1 MGRRKVKKEV
11 KRVYFDYSLLF
22 ITIFLAAFG
31 IVMIYSTSSYTAQMN
46 YGSSEYYFYKQLTY
60 TLIGFAGM
68 YITYKFDY
76 HFWQRIWK
84 WVMAFGIII
93 MFALIPF
100 GSVVNG
106 AKRWI
111 RFLGIGVQPADVV
124 KVVVIIV
131 TAVLICSYGKKM
143 HKF

>member
-84 WVMAFGIII
+84 WVMA
-93 MFALIPF
+93 L
-100 GSVVNG
+100 
-106 AKRWI
+106 
-111 RFLGIGVQPADVV
+111 
-124 KVVVIIV
+124 
-131 TAVLICSYGKKM
+131 
-143 HKF
+143 